1 MLTDG
6 VWKALADST
15 RRSIIESLSEGTKTT
30 TELCDKFE
38 GLTRFAVMK
47 HLDVLEAAGLVAVQR
62 EGRNRWNSL
71 NQDPLA
77 AADEWLARH
86 VERRRDMLQ
95 RIKRIAEEGK

>member
-6 VWKALADST
+6 VWKALADGT
-15 RRSIIESLSEGTKTT
+15 RRSIIESLSEGNKTT
-30 TELCDKFE
+30 SELCEQFD

-71 NQDPLA
+71 NRDPLA
-77 AADEWLARH
+77 VADEWLSRH

-95 RIKRIAEEGK
+95 RIKRIAEEEK